1 MAEAT
6 STKPT
11 GEATVET
18 PRDRFDVILAQ
29 VLDLLALIDT
39 QRRREI
45 TQPGEVWCSQERHE
59 QHG

>member
-1 MAEAT
+1 MADAT

-11 GEATVET
+11 DEATVET

-45 TQPGEVWCSQERHE
+45 TQPGEV
-59 QHG
+59 